1 VVEELFFR
9 GLLLRSLQ
17 RRVGTGWAIGCSSVL
32 FGLAHPQPLPA
43 GATVIVMAGLTAF
56 AVLLSLL
63 AVRTGRLGASIV
75 AHATFNAMSLLLA
88 YTR

>member
-1 VVEELFFR
+1 M
-9 GLLLRSLQ
+9 
-17 RRVGTGWAIGCSSVL
+17 
-32 FGLAHPQPLPA
+32 
-43 GATVIVMAGLTAF
+43 IVMAGLTAL

-75 AHATFNAMSLLLA
+75 THAGFNAISLLLA